1 MSETSTGNVVIDPDN
16 YIQVGSYI
24 VIQKHNYKKIHK
36 LNKPDSTVT
45 LGRDT
50 VNLDGIVGY
59 PYFSMFKMVPKG
71 KKGREFS
78 VEWTNEA
85 VELKDEI
92 EIKASG
98 EDNRDIFDDGKSQ
111 KLTADEIRELATD
124 TNSASDIVE
133 TLISNSNTFHT
144 KTEYAQEKYLKK
156 KEKKYTEYIQILS
169 PNLRLIA
176 DIMYKLEPGKVQ
188 HLRLDTLSQILT
200 FSNVQSEGVHLLYDS
215 GSNGLLAAGLLSR
228 IGEKTDGKL
237 VHMHPGNM
245 SQKQA
250 LLAMNFPEEQLN
262 RCLSVNIYSVLRQVY
277 QGCDTHDKKV
287 TNNFNE
293 TSTEMD
299 TDTESLKRKADQN
312 NIEHKIKIAKTERSQ
327 DVSNSDTQSPIQDS
341 VTTTDADQEMSLV
354 DQKSVEAYDPSE
366 NSSQDNENNDKEHS
380 EPKKPKWHYDNIIA
394 AELVSNKVDSL
405 VIACKEDPLNIFEE
419 LLKFVKPSR
428 PFVVYYPVSEP
439 LQNMYIALK
448 SNPRVCALKVTCNW
462 MRSYQV
468 CNIDLNIFM
477 AVH

>member
-1 MSETSTGNVVIDPDN
+1 MSGNVVIDPDN
-16 YIQVGSYI
+16 YIQVGCYI

-45 LGRDT
+45 LGRDS

-98 EDNRDIFDDGKSQ
+98 EDNRDILDDGKSQ

-124 TNSASDIVE
+124 TNRASNIVE

-156 KEKKYTEYIQILS
+156 KEKKYTEYIQILR
-169 PNLRLIA
+169 PNLRFIA

-215 GSNGLLAAGLLSR
+215 GSNGLLAAALLSR
-228 IGEKTDGKL
+228 IGEDTDGKL

-277 QGCDTHDKKV
+277 QGCDTHEEKS

-293 TSTEMD
+293 TSMEMD
-299 TDTESLKRKADQN
+299 IDTESLKRKADQN
-312 NIEHKIKIAKTERSQ
+312 NIEPKSKIAKTEENQ
-327 DVSNSDTQSPIQDS
+327 DVSNSHTQSPIQDS
-341 VTTTDADQEMSLV
+341 VTTTNTDQEMNLV
-354 DQKSVEAYDPSE
+354 DQKTVEVDPSE
-366 NSSQDNENNDKEHS
+366 NISQDNEKNDKEHS
-380 EPKKPKWHYDNIIA
+380 EPKRPKWHYDNIIA
-394 AELVSNKVDSL
+394 AELLSNKVDSL
-405 VIACKEDPLNIFEE
+405 VIACKENPLNIFEE
-419 LLKFVKPSR
+419 LLTFVNPSR
-428 PFVVYYPVSEP
+428 PFVVYYPVAEP

-448 SNPRVCALKVTCNW
+448 TNPRVCALKLTCNW
-462 MRSYQV
+462 MRNYQV
-468 CNIDLNIFM
+468 QTYNIVLNMFI